1 MENLKSKYVSDYSNK
16 NVNRCTYTGEKP
28 SLKHSSTKPEHM
40 NQGKIIII
48 SGPSASGKSAI
59 VNSLISLNK
68 NYIKATP
75 ATSRNK
81 RPGEKPNQDY
91 YFLSEQEFVQKIN
104 NDAFFEYS
112 NYLGLYYGTLKAPI
126 YSDIECGKNVILD
139 ISLEEAFK
147 LKRKYPEIILVYIT
161 PPDATT
167 AIMRLRKRE
176 QNDKQHILER
186 LTVYAK
192 ESYSMLRGDILLVNN
207 NTEKTA
213 QQLPAIINNTSG
225 SDEAFE
231 KSVES
236 VISFKKE
243 ITQYLKG
250 NYVDSLNHLSSENP
264 YKATTDTTT
273 ISMELQIIHSML
285 EKLLEKLIE
294 EKKEKDNSENLI
306 IDASPTHSTEGPGKT
321 ECTESTMLN
330 NRVDI
335 KNYLEMDF
343 PGITFRNFIS
353 IFQNYSLFKMDTEK
367 IADTL
372 NRSRKTLVD
381 RWIKQGTY
389 GTMRKENYK
398 TLFDLFHTKIKDPEE
413 RVNILVREFNMP
425 EQCRNMQYKDI
436 QRIIIQS
443 LDKKCT
449 SVKK

>member
-1 MENLKSKYVSDYSNK
+1 MENLESKYVSDYSNK
-16 NVNRCTYTGEKP
+16 NINRYTYNGEKP
-28 SLKHSSTKPEHM
+28 SLKHSSTKPEYM

-59 VNSLISLNK
+59 IDSLVSLNK

-81 RPGEKPNQDY
+81 GPGEKPNQDY

-161 PPDATT
+161 PPDAIT

-213 QQLPAIINNTSG
+213 QQLSTIINNISE

-231 KSVES
+231 ESVES

-243 ITQYLKG
+243 ITQYLKS
-250 NYVDSLNHLSSENP
+250 NYADSLNHLSSENS
-264 YKATTDTTT
+264 YESTTDTT
-273 ISMELQIIHSML
+273 ISMELQIIRSM
-285 EKLLEKLIE
+285 LEKLIE
-294 EKKEKDNSENLI
+294 EKKEKDNSDNLI
-306 IDASPTHSTEGPGKT
+306 VDALPIHSTEGLGKA
-321 ECTESTMLN
+321 ECTESTVLN
-330 NRVDI
+330 NRIDI

-353 IFQNYSLFKMDTEK
+353 IFQNYSLFKIDTEK
-367 IADTL
+367 IADIL
-372 NRSRKTLVD
+372 QRSRKTLVD

-449 SVKK
+449 SVKKRN